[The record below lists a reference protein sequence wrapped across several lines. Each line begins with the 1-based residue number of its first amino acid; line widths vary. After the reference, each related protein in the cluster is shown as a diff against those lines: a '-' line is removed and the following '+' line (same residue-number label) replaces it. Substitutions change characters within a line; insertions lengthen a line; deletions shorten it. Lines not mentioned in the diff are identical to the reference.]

1 MPEHLIA
8 CHPFVGK
15 YFLRIGRFGHDE
27 SDEEPEKCAS
37 GSDESE
43 MENDIEL

>member
-27 SDEEPEKCAS
+27 SDEEPEKCVLEA
-37 GSDESE
+37 
-43 MENDIEL
+43 MKAKWKTI